1 MLNESLYSNSYSL
14 CEKGIS
20 FEVRALVTLSESW
33 YLGDSEKVYVVCQLV
48 DLSHGL
54 IRMN

>member
-1 MLNESLYSNSYSL
+1 MNAIHSWK
-14 CEKGIS
+14 KGIL
-20 FEVRALVTLSESW
+20 FEVRALITLSESW

-48 DLSHGL
+48 DLCHGV